1 MISGDNLLSL
11 RRNSFP
17 NLSKVK
23 NSTIEVAT
31 SLSKLMN
38 YLLFLFVLSI

>member
-31 SLSKLMN
+31 SLSKTN
-38 YLLFLFVLSI
+38 ELSSVFI